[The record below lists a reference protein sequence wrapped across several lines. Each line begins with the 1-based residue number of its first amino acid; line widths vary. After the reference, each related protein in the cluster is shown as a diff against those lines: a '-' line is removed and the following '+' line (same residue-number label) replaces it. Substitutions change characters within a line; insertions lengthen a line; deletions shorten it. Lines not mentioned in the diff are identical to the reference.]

1 MELDWISPK
10 QAAQKWGIS
19 DRRVQALCA
28 NGQIDDVVKFGLGW
42 LIPKNAP
49 KPGDGRKSNG
59 RKPTKNRESNNAKKE
74 G

>member
-1 MELDWISPK
+1 MELDWITPK
-10 QAAQKWGIS
+10 QAAEKWGIS

-28 NGQIDDVVKFGLGW
+28 NRQIEGAVKLGLVW

-49 KPGDGRKSNG
+49 KPIDGRKRNG
-59 RKPTKNRESNNAKKE
+59 CKPVKNKRENEN